1 MLRGY
6 SILLLITLAAALSQP
21 VTADTITLDNVIF
34 NISLTENATE
44 QLTAANVTMQVGTN
58 AAVGGAAAI
67 NADMIHFTFPFAVT
81 LDNRFGTPNTF
92 QAPITLQDVL
102 NNVLATTNPG
112 PNANG
117 LDGG

>member
-1 MLRGY
+1 MFRSH
-6 SILLLITLAAALSQP
+6 SIPLLIALAAALSQP
-21 VTADTITLDNVIF
+21 ATADTITLDLVTF

-44 QLTAANVTMQVGTN
+44 QLMAANVTMQVGAN

-81 LDNRFGTPNTF
+81 LDNLFGTPNNF

-102 NNVLATTNPG
+102 
-112 PNANG
+112 
-117 LDGG
+117 